1 MSTHSPLP
9 VGAIKTKV
17 LILLIVL
24 IICGVAG
31 TVIFTHLLQ
40 AERKP
45 VAATTTPRA
54 QSANLPPGVTSAAHT
69 IETAHYL
76 IASNA
81 TPEQSIDPAASK
93 ASWTIYPEL

>member
-24 IICGVAG
+24 IICGVVG

-40 AERKP
+40 AERKSDT
-45 VAATTTPRA
+45 ATM
-54 QSANLPPGVTSAAHT
+54 
-69 IETAHYL
+69 
-76 IASNA
+76 
-81 TPEQSIDPAASK
+81 K
-93 ASWTIYPEL
+93 ALSRSQ